1 MVRKV
6 LEVEEWGRQR
16 NAFLSTM
23 GALYAWGR
31 FEEKTTL
38 NPVADI
44 EQRQM
49 GEHEPWPEH
58 VLEAGLKAEDDTVR
72 PLPFTCSILPAS
84 ASAMCAP

>member
-1 MVRKV
+1 V
-6 LEVEEWGRQR
+6 GAATH

-49 GEHEPWPEH
+49 GEHEPWPSM
-58 VLEAGLKAEDDTVR
+58 
-72 PLPFTCSILPAS
+72 F
-84 ASAMCAP
+84 